1 MTNPD
6 LASII
11 AIDGPVASGKSSIG
25 RQLADRLGYVFF
37 DTGVLY
43 RAITLLALQAGLD
56 LSDTAALE
64 NLARTAV
71 LRLTP
76 PTVADGREATLLAN
90 GVDVTWAVR
99 SKDVEDNVSRVAAVP
114 GVRQALTAQMRAIG
128 LRGRVVMVG
137 RDVGTV
143 IVPEAGHKLFL
154 TASVETRARRRF
166 AEIQARGERRTYEDI
181 LANVRE
187 RDRIDTSRAL
197 APLSAAPDAITLDT
211 SDMDVPAVLAA
222 IEQALALTPAP

>member
-56 LSDTAALE
+56 LNDTAALE
-64 NLARTAV
+64 TLARTAV

-166 AEIQARGERRTYEDI
+166 AETQARGERRTYEDI